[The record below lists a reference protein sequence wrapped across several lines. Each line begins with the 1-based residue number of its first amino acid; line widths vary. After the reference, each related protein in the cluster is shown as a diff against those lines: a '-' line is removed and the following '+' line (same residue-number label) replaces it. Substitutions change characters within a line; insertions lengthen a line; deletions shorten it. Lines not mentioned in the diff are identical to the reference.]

1 MAANG
6 NGNNDAKERTW
17 VKILVTFIGSSL
29 LSGVVTHWYVSRHRD
44 QQLHQLQVTAAYTKL
59 QEKVD
64 AFDRGLSSA
73 VLTFQIALENPQDK
87 SFQKNL
93 PFSIAAVTQEIK
105 EVDQA
110 VANLKIDPEIRT
122 ELAPALLI
130 TGTDLS
136 AMRND
141 PRKAQQL
148 IEHYNNSSKAVISN
162 VRNKIEEKLKNLPA
176 LDNGTPT
183 PAKPESDEKS

>member
-1 MAANG
+1 
-6 NGNNDAKERTW
+6 
-17 VKILVTFIGSSL
+17 
-29 LSGVVTHWYVSRHRD
+29 
-44 QQLHQLQVTAAYTKL
+44 LQTTAAYTKL

-64 AFDRGLSSA
+64 ALDRGLSSA

-87 SFQKNL
+87 NFQKNL
-93 PFSIAAVTQEIK
+93 PYSIADVTQEIK

-110 VANLKIDPEIRT
+110 VASLKLDPEFKT
-122 ELAPALLI
+122 ELAPVLLI

-136 AMRND
+136 AMKND
-141 PRKAQQL
+141 SRKAQQL

-162 VRNKIEEKLKNLPA
+162 VRHKIEEKLKNLAA

-183 PAKPESDEKS
+183 PAKPASD